1 MKNFNRDR
9 FEEIIELANT
19 LSNED
24 LCTLINAVAPRL
36 DIFVGSMG
44 NVCISTEV
52 ENACMNGMTVQIN
65 SVMAQLDDMR
75 EDSAIQYALENMG
88 LTIDQIKETA

>member
-36 DIFVGSMG
+36 DIYVGSMG
-44 NVCISTEV
+44 VQIATEV
-52 ENACMNGMTVQIN
+52 ESACMNGPTVQIN

-75 EDSAIQYALENMG
+75 EDSAIQYALEKMG

>member
-36 DIFVGSMG
+36 DIYVGLMG
-44 NVCISTEV
+44 RVCISSEV
-52 ENACMNGMTVQIN
+52 EHACMNGMTVQIN
-65 SVMAQLDDMR
+65 TVMAQLDDMR

>member
-1 MKNFNRDR
+1 MSNFNRDR

-36 DIFVGSMG
+36 NIFVGSM
-44 NVCISTEV
+44 VLC
-52 ENACMNGMTVQIN
+52 
-65 SVMAQLDDMR
+65 
-75 EDSAIQYALENMG
+75 
-88 LTIDQIKETA
+88 